1 VTAVTRRPARH
12 RVSRLVSRSASQPV
26 NRSASRSAG
35 HRVSRLVSRSA
46 SGTGTARV
54 RDRGSISL
62 FLSIFAIA
70 VFALLALLVDGGT
83 ALNAKMR
90 AADIAEQAARA
101 AANQVDVADLR
112 SPDPTV
118 VIGPGAC
125 AAAAR
130 IVAQYQVT
138 SHTSASVTVCHAL
151 PGATKATVEVSV
163 RTSPV
168 IPLMF
173 GSFPMRATASAYPAC
188 GITQGGQC

>member
-1 VTAVTRRPARH
+1 VTAVIRPRTTGQPRAGQRRAG
-12 RVSRLVSRSASQPV
+12 QP
-26 NRSASRSAG
+26 RAG
-35 HRVSRLVSRSA
+35 QRRA
-46 SGTGTARV
+46 TGQRRAGQPRATGQR
-54 RDRGSISL
+54 RDRGSVSL

-70 VFALLALLVDGGT
+70 AFILLALLVDGGT

-112 SPDPTV
+112 SPNPTV

-125 AAAAR
+125 AAAAS

-138 SHTSASVTVCHAL
+138 SHTSASVSNCDAI
-151 PGATKATVEVSV
+151 PGSTKATIEVSV

-168 IPLMF
+168 IPLLF
-173 GSFPMRATASAYPAC
+173 GNFTMTASASAYPAC
-188 GITQGGQC
+188 GITNGGQC

>member
-1 VTAVTRRPARH
+1 MTAVIRRF
-12 RVSRLVSRSASQPV
+12 VSRHPSRSA
-26 NRSASRSAG
+26 A
-35 HRVSRLVSRSA
+35 
-46 SGTGTARV
+46 ARP

-112 SPDPTV
+112 SPQPTV

-125 AAAAR
+125 AAAAS

-138 SHTSASVTVCHAL
+138 SHTSASLTVCHAI
-151 PGATKATVEVSV
+151 PGTTEATVEVSV

-173 GSFPMRATASAYPAC
+173 GSFPMTATASAYPAC
-188 GITQGGQC
+188 GITNGGQC